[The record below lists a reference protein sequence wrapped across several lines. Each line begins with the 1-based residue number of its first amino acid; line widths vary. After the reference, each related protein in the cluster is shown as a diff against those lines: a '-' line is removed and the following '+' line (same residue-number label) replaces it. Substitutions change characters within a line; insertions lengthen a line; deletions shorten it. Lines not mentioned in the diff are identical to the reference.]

1 MRRFAASGLLIF
13 LLAVGS
19 AVAQD
24 FHLYGFSMY
33 DYEFLGA
40 GARARGMGG
49 AFVGLANDA
58 SALTWNPA
66 GLIQVTKTQ
75 SSVAGSVY
83 RFKTKN
89 DRTYQSWPQQDFL
102 DELTK
107 DRLNLDYGSFVAPIR
122 IRGHLF
128 VTSAAYQRIQD
139 NSDES
144 LEREVLNYRFS
155 PAGTQYV
162 ASDVAEARFTTN
174 ANSHVDKFS
183 IGFGSAV
190 YGRLSGGLAA
200 NIYSGSGRNEYH
212 RGFLDTTEM
221 YFVGQFIDSIEYAR
235 VTRNEDLTSINGFNF
250 SGGLLYQAEKLQ
262 FGVNIQTPFEMV
274 TDHDVKRADTIYYKN
289 VYSPGQGTPV
299 ATRPTLY
306 RAKTKI
312 EQPLV
317 IGFGLAVKP
326 TPKLT
331 LAGDFE
337 LRSTDGAK
345 YFVRSEQPPVN
356 VNDSTNLFTLPTNIY
371 YVDTTET
378 SYYDA
383 KGDLVEIYNE
393 FDIGLKS
400 SYQFRL
406 GAEYLV
412 ATSLG
417 TIPLR
422 GGFRLTK
429 QPYRDVSTIWRNVD
443 NQVAEGFVLG
453 DNISQTSFSFGSGIH
468 WTQVHLDVAFELS
481 EQEQV
486 EQGFDL
492 RDLTQLEYEQTKT
505 KTSPRFFFNFTG
517 FF

>member
-75 SSVAGSVY
+75 ASVAGSVY
-83 RFKTKN
+83 RFKTEN
-89 DRTYQSWPQQDFL
+89 DRTYRSSSQLNFL
-102 DELTK
+102 GELTK

-122 IRGHLF
+122 IKGHLF

-144 LEREVLNYRFS
+144 LERENLSYRFS

-162 ASDVAEARFTTN
+162 AQDVAEADYTTD
-174 ANSHVDKFS
+174 ANSHVDKFT

-190 YGRLSGGLAA
+190 YGRLSGGIAA
-200 NIYSGSGRNEYH
+200 NIYSGSGRNEYE
-212 RGFLDTTEM
+212 RAFLDTTEM
-221 YFVGQFIDSIEYAR
+221 YFAGQFIDSIEYAR

-250 SGGLLYQAEKLQ
+250 SGGLLYQADKFQ
-262 FGVNIQTPFEMV
+262 IGVNLQTPFEMV
-274 TDHDVKRADTIYYKN
+274 TDHDVKRSDTVYFKN
-289 VYSPGQGTPV
+289 VSAPGQGTPV
-299 ATRPTLY
+299 ATKPTLY

-317 IGFGLAVKP
+317 VGFGLAVKP

-331 LAGDFE
+331 VAGDFE

-371 YVDTTET
+371 YIDTTET

-383 KGDLVEIYNE
+383 KGDLIEIYNE
-393 FDIGLKS
+393 FDLGLKS

-412 ATSLG
+412 TTSLG

-422 GGFRLTK
+422 GGFRFTK
-429 QPYRDVSTIWRNVD
+429 EPYRDVSAVKRDET

-481 EQEQV
+481 KQEQS
-486 EQGFDL
+486 EKGFDV
-492 RDLTQLEYEQTKT
+492 RELTLLEYDQTKT
-505 KTSPRFFFNFTG
+505 RTSPRFFLNFTG

>member
-75 SSVAGSVY
+75 ASVAGSVY

-89 DRTYQSWPQQDFL
+89 DRTYQSLPELNFL
-102 DELTK
+102 KDLTK

-122 IRGHLF
+122 IKGHLF

-139 NSDES
+139 NSDDQRE
-144 LEREVLNYRFS
+144 LEQFLYYYIQ
-155 PAGTQYV
+155 PGTGYNIF
-162 ASDVAEARFTTN
+162 DIGEFEFNTTGD
-174 ANSHVDKFS
+174 SHVDKFTL
-183 IGFGSAV
+183 GFGTAL

-200 NIYSGSGRNEYH
+200 NVYSGSGRNEYAMTM
-212 RGFLDTTEM
+212 LDTTEI
-221 YFVGQFIDSIEYAR
+221 YFLDQFLDSVEFNW
-235 VTRNEDLTSINGFNF
+235 VTRNEDLTNISGFNF
-250 SGGLLYQAEKLQ
+250 SGGLMYNAEKFQL
-262 FGVNIQTPFEMV
+262 GVNLQSPFEMV
-274 TDHDVKRADTIYYKN
+274 TDHDVKRSDTTYFKTIDQ
-289 VYSPGQGTPV
+289 PGQGAPI
-299 ATRPTLY
+299 ATKPTLY

-317 IGFGLAVKP
+317 VGFGLALKP

-345 YFVRSEQPPVN
+345 YFVRSEQPPIN

-383 KGDLVEIYNE
+383 KGDLIEIYNE

-412 ATSLG
+412 TTSLG

-422 GGFRLTK
+422 GGFRFTK
-429 QPYRDVSTIWRNVD
+429 QPYRDVSTVWRNED
-443 NQVAEGFVLG
+443 NQIVEGFVLG

-481 EQEQV
+481 EQEQI
-486 EQGFDL
+486 EKGFDI
-492 RDLTQLEYEQTKT
+492 RELTILEYEQTRT
-505 KTSPRFFFNFTG
+505 KTSPRFFLNFTG